1 MTRLEAEKQ
10 LWSLQKTLESLKLG
24 VIDKPAQSV
33 EQLEKFI
40 DALIIASDSLNAL
53 NNIESTEKKGESTV
67 REYLIKGR
75 DFANSIGFDVP
86 KKLIRLELSFG
97 VDEAP
102 RMKCEAYPDFN
113 KKDEN
118 K

>member
-1 MTRLEAEKQ
+1 MTNTEAEKQ
-10 LWSLQKTLESLKLG
+10 IWSLQKTLVSLKLG
-24 VIDKPAQSV
+24 VIDKPDWST
-33 EQLEKFI
+33 EQLEKII
-40 DALIIASDSLNAL
+40 DALIVASDSLNTL
-53 NNIESTEKKGESTV
+53 NKIESTEKKGESTV

-97 VDEAP
+97 VDETP